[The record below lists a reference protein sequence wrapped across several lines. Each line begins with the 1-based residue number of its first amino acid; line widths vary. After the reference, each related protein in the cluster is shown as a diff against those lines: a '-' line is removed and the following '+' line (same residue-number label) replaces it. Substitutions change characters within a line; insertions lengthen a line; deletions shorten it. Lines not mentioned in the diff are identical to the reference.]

1 MHGQNRR
8 PRFIKGGRN
17 LRSPISSGLC
27 ALRAVASV
35 TTDERAAADLDRRAF
50 AGLRELAW
58 RAARRKRN
66 DYRPVAADYRRLIQA
81 TRSGLDHAAIQ
92 EVIGQHGYTHTVLM
106 RLLDEAR
113 RGGVLP
119 PALFT
124 WLKGVDRPL
133 WYALTSLGRR
143 APFVEAL
150 GACAHYAAERRMGSA
165 LSGPAVE
172 GAVEALAAALPR
184 ATRPSSRDAPAAED
198 HP

>member
-1 MHGQNRR
+1 MHGQNRK
-8 PRFIKGGRN
+8 PGFIKGDRN
-17 LRSPISSGLC
+17 LRSPISSGPY

-35 TTDERAAADLDRRAF
+35 TTDERAAADLDRQAF

-124 WLKGVDRPL
+124 WLKGVDEVVKEHRK
-133 WYALTSLGRR
+133 ALYDTWLK
-143 APFVEAL
+143 
-150 GACAHYAAERRMGSA
+150 
-165 LSGPAVE
+165 
-172 GAVEALAAALPR
+172 
-184 ATRPSSRDAPAAED
+184 
-198 HP
+198 